1 MVLKFQENLGHFT
14 SVCHNGQEDV
24 VQVCPD
30 YCSNPHACSVNA
42 ISKNGNLSKEVIMPK
57 ESHFPL
63 DNIYEEFPTKIVLD
77 LVFLGLHQFLW
88 LFSVFKSVCCNS
100 KFYMLDYAT
109 DAILDSSIIVHPNLS
124 SLTSFQQCVF
134 ANPCSLITFQNR
146 SFPLSLLK

>member
-14 SVCHNGQEDV
+14 SVCHNGQFDV

-42 ISKNGNLSKEVIMPK
+42 IAKNGNLSKEVIMPK
-57 ESHFPL
+57 ESHFPIE
-63 DNIYEEFPTKIVLD
+63 NIYEEFPVQKLSESVM
-77 LVFLGLHQFLW
+77 LGLHQFLW

-109 DAILDSSIIVHPNLS
+109 DALLDYSISMCPNLS
-124 SLTSFQQCVF
+124 SLTSFQ
-134 ANPCSLITFQNR
+134 
-146 SFPLSLLK
+146 